1 MLKNFA
7 LLGVGTGQDKGL
19 VSHLLT
25 SLCLLKSNVTR
36 TNYLIR
42 LLKIVKKSKRY
53 FRLISV
59 PRVK

>member
-19 VSHLLT
+19 VSHLLS

-36 TNYLIR
+36 NNEIIS
-42 LLKIVKKSKRY
+42 LL
-53 FRLISV
+53 
-59 PRVK
+59 